1 VGIEP
6 GSPNCKAGALSVWP
20 RVHVIGDVSLTSMC
34 LNSILKSFPG
44 WHHLEV
50 SPCQPCFF
58 VKAVIFASYL
68 CFLFLRSSQTLFP
81 SQAFSILKADILCFL
96 CPLWFPYSEEI
107 LFPYCIFSFIKTARI
122 CFPKPA
128 SVSLEWPNF
137 VSFTS
142 FWFPQSDQNFFPTR
156 SIVFLKR
163 PIIVS

>member
-1 VGIEP
+1 MTGQAIFSCVGVLI
-6 GSPNCKAGALSVWP
+6 SLKWPNFISYSCFDFLKLPDFCFLFAFGN
-20 RVHVIGDVSLTSMC
+20 VIGDVSLTSMR

-58 VKAVIFASYL
+58 VKAVIFASYI
-68 CFLFLRSSQTLFP
+68 CFWFLRSSQTLFP
-81 SQAFSILKADILCFL
+81 SQAFSILKTAIICFL
-96 CPLWFPYSEEI
+96 CPLWFPYSNKI

-128 SVSLEWPNF
+128 LVSLEWPNF

-142 FWFPQSDQNFFPTR
+142 FWFP
-156 SIVFLKR
+156 
-163 PIIVS
+163 